1 MSAHV
6 GVEAQ
11 TSRKRVEAAE
21 ERAVAS
27 EEVVRLKRRTMS
39 LSYLVLKCAGVLDL
53 DVLVQ
58 SALTSGL
65 DGLKMASI
73 ESWSHVNC
81 GSMPP
86 ER

>member
-6 GVEAQ
+6 EVEAQ

-27 EEVVRLKRRTMS
+27 EGVVRLKRRTTS
-39 LSYLVLKCAGVLDL
+39 LSYLDLKCAGVLGL
-53 DVLVQ
+53 DVLVH
-58 SALTSGL
+58 SALTSAL

-81 GSMPP
+81 ASMLP